1 MNEVLAV
8 SLQSMQADMA
18 RLDQVGMN
26 LANALTP
33 GYKRGVAVQSPVASE
48 FAAFLSKAGAATT
61 QAGALAPAL
70 VFTPDTRPGTLK
82 STGQSLDV
90 ALTGKGYFEVV
101 TDNGP
106 AYTRQGSFRLD
117 ARGRLVTAQGY
128 AVMGV
133 AGEVSLNLAN
143 PVISP
148 NGAISLSA
156 GPPDAMP
163 LAQLKVVEFDPNAKL
178 ERLGDGLFAAGAGMK
193 LVGEQEVSVRQGF
206 LENSNVSSTYEMTS
220 LVQTMRHFES
230 MQKMAQGYDDMLAT
244 AIRKL
249 GETS

>member
-1 MNEVLAV
+1 MNEVLAI
-8 SLQSMQADMA
+8 SLHSLQADMA
-18 RLDQVGMN
+18 RLEQVSMN

-33 GYKRGVAVQSPVASE
+33 GYKRGVALQTPIGGE
-48 FAAFLSKAGAATT
+48 FAAYLSNAAN
-61 QAGALAPAL
+61 
-70 VFTPDTRPGTLK
+70 PGTDGAVAPSVLFVPDSRAGTVK

-90 ALTGKGYFEVV
+90 ALAGKGYFEVI
-101 TDNGP
+101 TDSGP

-128 AVMGV
+128 PVMGT
-133 AGEVSLNLAN
+133 AGEVTLNLTE
-143 PVISP
+143 PVIAA
-148 NGAISLSA
+148 NGAISAKASSA
-156 GPPDAMP
+156 TAMP
-163 LAQLKVVEFDPNAKL
+163 VAQLKVVAFDPAAKL
-178 ERLGDGLFAAGAGMK
+178 ERLGDGLYAAGPGMK
-193 LVGEQEVSVRQGF
+193 VLTDQEVTLRQGF

-230 MQKMAQGYDDMLAT
+230 MQKVAQGYDEMLGT

>member
-1 MNEVLAV
+1 MNEVLAI
-8 SLQSMQADMA
+8 SLHSMQADMA

-33 GYKRGVAVQSPVASE
+33 GYKRGVAVQSPGAIE
-48 FAAFLSKAGAATT
+48 FAAFLSNTTASATQGGAAVS
-61 QAGALAPAL
+61 AIR
-70 VFTPDTRPGTLK
+70 FTPDVRPGTLK
-82 STGQSLDV
+82 ATGQSLDV
-90 ALTGKGYFEVV
+90 ALASKGYFEVI
-101 TDNGP
+101 TENGP

-117 ARGRLVTAQGY
+117 ARGRLITAQGY

-143 PVISP
+143 PLIAA
-148 NGAISLSA
+148 NGAITSGA
-156 GPPDAMP
+156 GSPDAMP
-163 LAQLKVVEFDPNAKL
+163 LGQLKVVEFDPTAEL

-193 LVGEQEVSVRQGF
+193 LVSEQDVSVRQGF
-206 LENSNVSSTYEMTS
+206 LENSNVSSTYEMTT
-220 LVQTMRHFES
+220 LVQAMRHFES
-230 MQKMAQGYDDMLAT
+230 MQKIAQGYDEMLGT